1 MKEGTIRR
9 GSPPRRPQPVRRR
22 PAPKEPTALDRLV
35 AALPVSEDALARIVT
50 WSILGAVAA
59 GALAIAV
66 WVGVPGA
73 AYRGFGEAVGRLG
86 YRVEQVEVMGLK
98 RMDEMS
104 VYAVAFDQ
112 KTRAMPLVDLE
123 AVRAKLLRYGWIAD
137 AHVSRRLPDTLL
149 IEIDEREPAAVW
161 QNAGRLM
168 LIDAAGVPLDTV
180 SLDQM
185 PPLPLVIGAG
195 ANRQEPAY
203 QRLMDAA
210 PALRPLVTAATWV
223 GNRRWD
229 LQFESGEVLSLPEG
243 EVPAGKA
250 LVKFAEIDGTQRL
263 LGRGYLRFDLRDP
276 ERLVARLPRGG
287 TTQAITGERVAD
299 NGQDDGGN

>member
-9 GSPPRRPQPVRRR
+9 GNAPRRAAPTRRR
-22 PAPKEPTALDRLV
+22 PVQKGPTALDRLV
-35 AALPVSEDALARIVT
+35 TALPVSEETLSRIVT
-50 WSILGAVAA
+50 WSILGGVAT
-59 GALAIAV
+59 GALALAV
-66 WVGVPGA
+66 WVGVPA
-73 AYRGFGEAVGRLG
+73 AAVHAAGEAIGRMG
-86 YRVEQVEVMGLK
+86 YRVEQVEVTGLK

-104 VYAVAFDQ
+104 VYAVALDQ
-112 KTRAMPLVDLE
+112 QTRAMPLVDLE

-149 IEIDEREPAAVW
+149 IQIDEREPAAVW
-161 QNAGRLM
+161 QSEGRLM

-180 SLDQM
+180 SLDAL

-229 LQFESGEVLSLPEG
+229 LQFDSGEMLSLPEG
-243 EVPAGKA
+243 DVPAARA

-276 ERLVARLPRGG
+276 SRLVARLPKGG
-287 TTQAITGERVAD
+287 GTQAITGERVPD
-299 NGQDDGGN
+299 EGEN

>member
-9 GSPPRRPQPVRRR
+9 GNPPRRPAPQRRR
-22 PAPKEPTALDRLV
+22 PVQKGPTALDRLV
-35 AALPVSEDALARIVT
+35 AALPVSHETLSRIVT
-50 WSILGAVAA
+50 YTILGGVSA
-59 GALAIAV
+59 GALALAV

-73 AYRGFGEAVGRLG
+73 IFQATGEAIGRAG
-86 YRVEQVEVMGLK
+86 YRVEQVEVTGLK

-104 VYAVAFDQ
+104 VYAVALDQ

-149 IEIDEREPAAVW
+149 IHIDEREPAAVW
-161 QNAGRLM
+161 QNDGRLM
-168 LIDAAGVPLDTV
+168 LIDATGVPLDAV
-180 SLDQM
+180 SLDSM

-223 GNRRWD
+223 GNRRWA
-229 LQFESGEVLSLPEG
+229 LQFDSGEMLSLPEG
-243 EVPAGKA
+243 EVPAAKA
-250 LVKFAEIDGTQRL
+250 RVKFAELDGPQRL

-276 ERLVARLPRGG
+276 SRLVARLPRGG
-287 TTQAITGERVAD
+287 GTQAITGETVSVD
-299 NGQDDGGN
+299 EGEN

>member
-9 GSPPRRPQPVRRR
+9 GTPARRPVAPQRRR
-22 PAPKEPTALDRLV
+22 PAPKGPTALDRLV
-35 AALPVSEDALARIVT
+35 AALPVSEETLSRFVTWTILGGVGFAALA
-50 WSILGAVAA
+50 L
-59 GALAIAV
+59 AV

-73 AYRGFGEAVGRLG
+73 AFNAAGEAVGRLG
-86 YRVEQVEVMGLK
+86 YRVEQVEVTGLK

-104 VYAVAFDQ
+104 VYAVALDQ

-123 AVRAKLLRYGWIAD
+123 AVRDKLLRYGWIAD

-149 IEIDEREPAAVW
+149 IQIDEREPAAVW
-161 QNAGRLM
+161 QHDGRLM
-168 LIDAAGVPLDTV
+168 LIDAAGVPLDAV
-180 SLDQM
+180 GLEGL

-210 PALRPLVTAATWV
+210 PAMRPLVTAATWV

-229 LQFESGEVLSLPEG
+229 LQFESGETLSLPEG
-243 EVPAGKA
+243 EIAAARA

-276 ERLVARLPRGG
+276 SRLVARLPRGG
-287 TTQAITGERVAD
+287 GVQAITGENIPD
-299 NGQDDGGN
+299 QGEQ

>member
-9 GSPPRRPQPVRRR
+9 GTPPRRPQPARRR

-35 AALPVSEDALARIVT
+35 AALPVSEETLARFVT
-50 WSILGAVAA
+50 WTILCAVAA
-59 GALAIAV
+59 GALGLAI

-73 AYRGFGEAVGRLG
+73 AYRSFGEAVGRLG
-86 YRVEQVEVMGLK
+86 YRVEQVEITGLK

-104 VYAVAFDQ
+104 VYAVALDQ

-123 AVRAKLLRYGWIAD
+123 AVREKLLRYGWIAD

-149 IEIDEREPAAVW
+149 IQIDEREPAAVW

-180 SLDQM
+180 ALDAM

-210 PALRPLVTAATWV
+210 PALRPLVSAATWV

-229 LQFESGEVLSLPEG
+229 LQFDSGEVLSLPEG
-243 EVPAGKA
+243 DVPAAKA

-263 LGRGYLRFDLRDP
+263 LGRGYLRFDLRNPD
-276 ERLVARLPRGG
+276 RLVARLPRGG
-287 TTQAITGERVAD
+287 TTQAITGEQVAD
-299 NGQDDGGN
+299 ARQDEGEN